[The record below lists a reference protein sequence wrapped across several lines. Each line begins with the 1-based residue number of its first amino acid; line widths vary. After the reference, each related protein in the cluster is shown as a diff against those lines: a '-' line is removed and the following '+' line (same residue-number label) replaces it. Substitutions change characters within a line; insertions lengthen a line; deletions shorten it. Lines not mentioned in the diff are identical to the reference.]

1 LSADFDPCRPARDKY
16 LPMGDLPPP
25 PSDGE
30 DYYRICRGQIE
41 HEDDLIGQRLN
52 WFLASQSFMFTAYA
66 IVLSNTRAAGASALV
81 DWDTR
86 LLLLRAIPAIAIVS
100 AVMILLAIV
109 SGFVAMADV
118 RRLAI
123 LNVPEPVRLRLP
135 PLQGRSVTRALGIAA
150 PFCLPVV
157 FAVVWVL
164 ILVNGR

>member
-1 LSADFDPCRPARDKY
+1 
-16 LPMGDLPPP
+16 MGDLPPP

-30 DYYRICRGQIE
+30 DYYRISRGQIE

-86 LLLLRAIPAIAIVS
+86 VLLLRAIPAIAIIS
-100 AVMILLAIV
+100 AVMILLAIL
-109 SGFVAMADV
+109 SGFLAMKDV
-118 RRLAI
+118 RRLAA
-123 LNVPEPVRLRLP
+123 LHVPEAVHRRLP
-135 PLQGRSVTRALGIAA
+135 PLQGRKLTRALGIAA
-150 PFCLPVV
+150 PICLPVV
-157 FAVVWVL
+157 FGVVWML